1 MNIYRR
7 DELEQMLEF
16 IKENPHVLNPI
27 GAEGDIISNALVRY
41 ILGKLHGLNQNN
53 YEKI

>member
-16 IKENPHVLNPI
+16 IKKHPQVLNSI
-27 GAEGDIISNALVRY
+27 DAEGDIMSNALVRY
-41 ILGKLHGLNQNN
+41 ILGKLHGLNQN
-53 YEKI
+53 KDD